1 MKKGYEQEEL
11 FPKKEGMQQES
22 VESQK
27 PDSGQTSPT
36 ARLDCEPSKKSR
48 HDHIP
53 MHEHHGP
60 LTAMIDSNFLQY
72 ASYVICA
79 RAIPSV
85 EDGLKPVQ
93 RRILHALHDMDDG
106 RFIKVANV
114 VGHTM
119 QYHPHGDASITDAL
133 VVLANKQYLIEGQG
147 NFGNLLTGD
156 RAAAPRYIECRLT
169 ELARKEVFNKD
180 LTEFIPSYDGRNNEP
195 ILLPAKLPLLLM
207 LGAEGIAVGLSTR
220 ILQHNFIELLQAM
233 ICAIQK
239 KPFTVYPDLPR
250 GGLIDV
256 SEYDDGNGRI
266 RSRAK
271 IKAESKTKLVINE
284 LPYGTTTEALANSI
298 EDAIRKKKLPVLSID
313 DFTSKDVEIHLKLK
327 PNTNTDKAIKALY
340 AFTQCEHSVS
350 CSTMVIRD
358 FRPCEMN
365 VSDVVKFNAE
375 RLMDILNRE
384 LLLAKSKLEE
394 LINTKT
400 LVQIF
405 IENRIYKDIEECD
418 TYQAV
423 QQAVLD
429 GFKPFAK
436 KLLRPIENK
445 DVEMLLSIPIK
456 RISRFDI
463 EKNRRDIEKIMLEL
477 ADVEKNLKSLKRYSV
492 RYLKDLI
499 RKYEKEYPRKS
510 EISSF
515 DDIEVRELTAKEL
528 TVFHD
533 DKNGYI
539 GTDVEG
545 EQLFKCSSLDRIS
558 VVRNDGVYMTI
569 KPPEKMFVDKNMAYC
584 AKYDRDQV
592 MTMVY
597 EHKKF
602 SFIKRFSFGGTILD
616 KEYNCAPEGSRVI
629 FFEEGTPD
637 ELFVTYRPR
646 KNQRVN
652 KQVFKPGE
660 VAVKG
665 AKAKGNQL
673 TAKSIARIASTQP
686 RNWES

>member
-11 FPKKEGMQQES
+11 FPNKSAQEEDVAAS
-22 VESQK
+22 DRADES
-27 PDSGQTSPT
+27 
-36 ARLDCEPSKKSR
+36 KSR
-48 HDHIP
+48 DSKVKKDAERKALRDHIP

-93 RRILHALHDMDDG
+93 RRILHALHHMDDG

-133 VVLANKQYLIEGQG
+133 VVLANKLYLIEGQG

-195 ILLPAKLPLLLM
+195 VLLPAKLPMLLM

-220 ILQHNFIELLQAM
+220 ILQHNFIELLEAM
-233 ICAIQK
+233 ICAIRK

-250 GGLIDV
+250 GGIIDV
-256 SEYDDGNGRI
+256 SDYDDGNGRI

-271 IKAESKTKLVINE
+271 IKPESKTKLVITE

-327 PNTNTDKAIKALY
+327 PNTNTDKAIKSLY

-350 CSTMVIRD
+350 CSMIVIRD
-358 FRPCEMN
+358 FRPCEMS
-365 VSDVVKFNAE
+365 VSEVVKFNAE
-375 RLMDILNRE
+375 RLIDILNRE
-384 LLLAKSKLEE
+384 LLLAKSKFEE

-405 IENRIYKDIEECD
+405 IENRIYKDIEECE

-423 QQAVLD
+423 HRAVLD
-429 GFKPFAK
+429 GFKPYQT

-445 DVEMLLSIPIK
+445 DVEMLLGIPIK

-463 EKNRRDIEKIMLEL
+463 DKNRQDIEKIMLEL
-477 ADVEKNLKSLKRYSV
+477 TEVEKNLKSLKRYSV

-499 RKYEKEYPRKS
+499 KKYQKEYPRKS
-510 EISSF
+510 EITSF

-533 DKNGYI
+533 DENGYV
-539 GTDVEG
+539 GTEVDG
-545 EQLFKCSSLDRIS
+545 EEIFKCSSLDKIS

-569 KPPEKMFVDKNMAYC
+569 KPPEKMFVDKNLAYC

-602 SFIKRFSFGGTILD
+602 SFIKRFSFGGTILA
-616 KEYNCAPEGSRVI
+616 KEYNCAPEGSKVL
-629 FFEEGTPD
+629 FFEEGTPA

-652 KQVFKPGE
+652 KQVFKPGDI
-660 VAVKG
+660 AVKG
-665 AKAKGNQL
+665 ARAKGNQL
-673 TAKSIARIASTQP
+673 TAKSIARIATTQP
-686 RNWES
+686 RNWDS